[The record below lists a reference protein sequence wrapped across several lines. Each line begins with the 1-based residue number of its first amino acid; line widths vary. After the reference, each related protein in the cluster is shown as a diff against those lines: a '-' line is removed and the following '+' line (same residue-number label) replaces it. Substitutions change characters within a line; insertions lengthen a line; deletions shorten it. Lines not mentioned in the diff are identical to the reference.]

1 MAKESRASAE
11 SGTSPR
17 KRVWVPVLLS
27 GDVELQKHRQNV
39 EKELCRLFRG
49 AEFYLPVHDE
59 VLNGKRYFTV
69 LSEGYAYVL
78 YPGTKEFDK
87 LYRSA
92 RGTYIEGPVPSG
104 ARRRIPVVTDAF
116 IESMK
121 TRSMQDFPSY
131 IPGVGDKV
139 TVQHETL
146 SGMEGLVSD
155 VDIGG
160 RRAIVH
166 IKLRSQ
172 EVVATVPFT
181 NLEAVSIDEWGAVM
195 TQPARTADNDFDFV
209 CCF

>member
-1 MAKESRASAE
+1 MAKESSNSESASA
-11 SGTSPR
+11 GR
-17 KRVWVPVLLS
+17 KRVWVPVLLA

-39 EKELCRLFRG
+39 EKELSRLFKG
-49 AEFYLPVHDE
+49 VEFYLPVHDE

-92 RGTYIEGPVPSG
+92 RGTYVEGAVSSG
-104 ARRRIPVVTDAF
+104 HRRKIPVVSDAF

-121 TRSMQDFPSY
+121 ERSTASFPSY
-131 IPGVGDKV
+131 IPSLGDTV
-139 TVQHETL
+139 IVQHETL
-146 SGMEGLVSD
+146 SGMEGVVSD
-155 VDIGG
+155 VDME
-160 RRAIVH
+160 AHLAVVH

-172 EVVATVPFT
+172 EVVATVSFT
-181 NLEAVSIDEWGAVM
+181 NIEAAAVDEWGAIM
-195 TQPARTADNDFDFV
+195 TQPQKTADNDFDFI